1 MPPLVDGDDGVPELT
16 EPASD
21 TVPEVGVRRQAMH
34 EKHWNA
40 GLPGRSVLGPP
51 FETVEDDVIVDCD
64 APYQWAVHPARSGPA
79 EVGVIAMMTRLS
91 LIIAAR

>member
-1 MPPLVDGDDGVPELT
+1 
-16 EPASD
+16 
-21 TVPEVGVRRQAMH
+21 
-34 EKHWNA
+34 
-40 GLPGRSVLGPP
+40 VLGLP

-79 EVGVIAMMTRLS
+79 EVGVIAMMSRLS